1 MSYTIKNILPIEIA
15 FSKKAFYKLKKYIK
29 KFPEKE
35 WSGIIFYIRDH
46 NPKVI
51 IKDFYL
57 LNEGTGTSTEFTFTK
72 ELFEYMEKNNLLGL
86 SQGTLHSH
94 NKMRAFFSFTDM
106 KDIIT
111 QINARQEYLSIVIN
125 NNLEVVAKLA
135 EHDQDRRTL

>member
-1 MSYTIKNILPIEIA
+1 MFYTIENIQPAEIA
-15 FSKKAFYKLKKYIK
+15 FSKKVVAKLKKYIK

-35 WSGIIFYIRDH
+35 WSGIIFYIRSC
-46 NPKVI
+46 NVKI
-51 IKDFYL
+51 LIKDFYL
-57 LNEGTGTSTEFTFTK
+57 LDEGTEISTEFTFTK

-94 NKMRAFFSFTDM
+94 NKMRAFFSSTDM

-111 QINARQEYLSIVIN
+111 QMNARQEYLSVVIN

-135 EHDQDRRTL
+135 EHDQDRRAL